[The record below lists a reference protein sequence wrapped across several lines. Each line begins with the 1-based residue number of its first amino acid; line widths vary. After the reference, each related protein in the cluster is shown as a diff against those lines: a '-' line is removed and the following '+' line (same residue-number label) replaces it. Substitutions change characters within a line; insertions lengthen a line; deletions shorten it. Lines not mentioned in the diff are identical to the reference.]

1 MDQIDWGHLLF
12 KFDGRINRGKFWLG
26 VVIIWGFFAVLA
38 LLAFALDSGALWTLY
53 WVALIAAI
61 WPSLAIYIK
70 RWHDRGKSG
79 WWMLVAFIP
88 LIGSLWLLIEC
99 GFLAGDDGPNEYG
112 PDPLTA

>member
-12 KFDGRINRGKFWLG
+12 QFDGRINRGKFWLG
-26 VVIIWGFFAVLA
+26 VVVLWGVFAVIA
-38 LLAFALDSGALWTLY
+38 ILAFALDSSALWVLY
-53 WVALIAAI
+53 FIAAIAAI

-79 WWMLVAFIP
+79 WWMLVVFIP
-88 LIGSLWLLIEC
+88 LIGYFWLLIEC